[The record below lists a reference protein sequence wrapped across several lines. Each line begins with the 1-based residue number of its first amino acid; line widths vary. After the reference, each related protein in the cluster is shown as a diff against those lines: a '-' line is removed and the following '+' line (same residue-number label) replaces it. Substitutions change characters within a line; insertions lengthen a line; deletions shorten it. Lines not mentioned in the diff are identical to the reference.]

1 MRGFLEITASLN
13 SVTEVKSLILSIIV
27 ECLLCHM
34 LGIKPFLLEN
44 LSETTGKNE
53 LPPKEEEW
61 EELRFSDRLGNEKAA

>member
-1 MRGFLEITASLN
+1 
-13 SVTEVKSLILSIIV
+13 
-27 ECLLCHM
+27 M

-61 EELRFSDRLGNEKAA
+61 EELRFSDRLGNEKAAWSKPKKAQLKRQEESQENMLL